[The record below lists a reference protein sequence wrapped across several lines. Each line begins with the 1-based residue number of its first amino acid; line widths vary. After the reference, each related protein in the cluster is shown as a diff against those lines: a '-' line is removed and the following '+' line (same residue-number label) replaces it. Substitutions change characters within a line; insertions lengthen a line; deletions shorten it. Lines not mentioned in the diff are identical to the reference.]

1 MKISQ
6 NSISTFSILT
16 INICVHNLKSV
27 MSFLCIVSFSH
38 NEENSLC
45 IEESNAFLVLCF
57 IQGKIQRLITNTTYQ
72 TLNIFTYSTSFIY
85 DNTLNEWRILKHSSK
100 QSIYI

>member
-1 MKISQ
+1 MDLSYPEFSAFLTSISRKGKKMKISQ
-6 NSISTFSILT
+6 NSISTFSTLT

-57 IQGKIQRLITNTTYQ
+57 IQGKI
-72 TLNIFTYSTSFIY
+72 
-85 DNTLNEWRILKHSSK
+85 
-100 QSIYI
+100 